1 MDELG
6 GPAWE
11 ALRMTGPDEDGVLDV
26 VLCGASPRNRVTPRL
41 HAELAAFWP
50 ALAGRD
56 DVRGV
61 LLRGTPGA
69 FGAGSHPDF
78 IASVVD
84 GDGEAR
90 ARMHVESRDIVLGAL
105 ECETPVVA
113 AVRGA
118 AMGAALAT
126 ALLADLCVVGEDAQ
140 LADGHARVGV
150 PAGDH
155 AVLLW
160 PILCGMAH
168 AKRRLLLPESF
179 TGREAREIGL
189 VAEAVPDAEVEPR
202 ARELAVRLAAQS
214 GYATRWTKRA
224 LSHWYRLAL
233 PAFESS
239 LAHEMLAYGTP
250 AAREGIASLVER
262 RAPDFR
268 GAGA

>member
-1 MDELG
+1 VDELG
-6 GPAWE
+6 GPAFQ
-11 ALRMTGPDEDGVLDV
+11 ALRTTGPDEDGVLDV
-26 VLCGASPRNRVTPRL
+26 ELRGAAPGNRVTPRL

-50 ALAGRD
+50 ALARRP
-56 DVRGV
+56 DVRCV
-61 LLRGTPGA
+61 LLRGAPDA

-84 GDGEAR
+84 GDGTDR

-126 ALLADLCVVGEDAQ
+126 ALLADVCVVAEDAR

-160 PILCGMAH
+160 PILCGMAN
-168 AKRRLLLPESF
+168 AKRLLLLPESF
-179 TGREAREIGL
+179 SGLQAREMGL

-214 GYATRWTKRA
+214 TYATRWTKRA

-250 AAREGIASLVER
+250 AAREGITSLVEG
-262 RAPDFR
+262 RAPRFR
-268 GAGA
+268 EAGA